1 MLEDRGEYSVRV
13 PAPIYNLNEP
23 RQCVNEVGAVLN
35 PPSESYNFEEEGGYH
50 LQNKLINK
58 CLIPHSEYIQTQFTK
73 EKSSQCRG
81 FQFLL
86 ISDLLGIGIHAI

>member
-1 MLEDRGEYSVRV
+1 MLEDMGEYSD
-13 PAPIYNLNEP
+13 YMMYNEP
-23 RQCVNEVGAVLN
+23 GQCVNEVGAVLN
-35 PPSESYNFEEEGGYH
+35 PPSESYNFEEEDVVYH
-50 LQNKLINK
+50 LQNKHINK

-86 ISDLLGIGIHAI
+86 ILDLFGCT